1 MEPYPDTP
9 DEGSIMVGAELLPL
23 SSPEFE
29 LGPPGQKAIELARVV
44 DRGIRES
51 KCIDFKKLCITE
63 GEKAWT
69 IVIDICTIND
79 AGNLLDASSL
89 AAIAALR
96 NTTFPEYKDDKIDY
110 KKKTSKKLELK
121 DIPLSVTVIKIGDK
135 FLVDPD
141 SDEEKAIEILRK
153 RGEAQAVKKSDREQR
168 EGSMFLERSGS
179 KVALI
184 HLACETDFVVR
195 GEDFQNAGK
204 TLAKTALT
212 KGADAARTEAASLMP
227 ALVSKLG
234 ENITFVDAV
243 VKEGA
248 VVGTYVHSNAK
259 IGVIVALDTGSE
271 EVAKDVIQ
279 VAEVK
284 FCTIILKS

>member
-1 MEPYPDTP
+1 MNDESRGHLLRLFESNIRLDGRKFTDYRPVKVETNVINTAEGSARVIIGKTDVIVGVKMEVMEPYPDTP
-9 DEGSIMVGAELLPL
+9 NEGSIMVGAELLPL

-63 GEKAWT
+63 GEKAWM

-110 KKKTSKKLELK
+110 KKKTNKKLDLK
-121 DIPLSVTVIKIGDK
+121 DIPLSATVIKIGDK

-141 SDEEKAIEILRK
+141 SDEEKAIDARLTVASLSDGTLCALQKGGDYPLTSEDIAKMVDIGIEKGNELRK
-153 RGEAQAVKKSDREQR
+153 LVK
-168 EGSMFLERSGS
+168 
-179 KVALI
+179 
-184 HLACETDFVVR
+184 
-195 GEDFQNAGK
+195 
-204 TLAKTALT
+204 
-212 KGADAARTEAASLMP
+212 
-227 ALVSKLG
+227 
-234 ENITFVDAV
+234 
-243 VKEGA
+243 
-248 VVGTYVHSNAK
+248 
-259 IGVIVALDTGSE
+259 
-271 EVAKDVIQ
+271 
-279 VAEVK
+279 
-284 FCTIILKS
+284 